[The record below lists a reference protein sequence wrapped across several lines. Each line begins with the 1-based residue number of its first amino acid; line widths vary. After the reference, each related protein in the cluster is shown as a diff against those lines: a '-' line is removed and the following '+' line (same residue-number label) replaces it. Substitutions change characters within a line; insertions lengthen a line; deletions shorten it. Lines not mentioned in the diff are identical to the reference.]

1 MAEQFEI
8 IVILEGVVESTGQSS
23 QARTS
28 YLNNEI
34 LWGHRY
40 KANIKTFK
48 AIWNAL
54 KLNFIVRKW
63 SLLIYIIQAHLAL
76 TLFRF
81 NPILSLGGA
90 TNEYSTGPAID
101 F

>member
-1 MAEQFEI
+1 MEKFVSEQDLKIVFLTYKSCTDMMAEQFEI

-40 KANIKTFK
+40 DN
-48 AIWNAL
+48 
-54 KLNFIVRKW
+54 
-63 SLLIYIIQAHLAL
+63 
-76 TLFRF
+76 RF
-81 NPILSLGGA
+81 
-90 TNEYSTGPAID
+90 
-101 F
+101 

>member
-1 MAEQFEI
+1 MRFSRFEIKEEIPIGFLSRLLTRDSCTDMMAEQFEI

-40 KANIKTFK
+40 DNI
-48 AIWNAL
+48 L
-54 KLNFIVRKW
+54 
-63 SLLIYIIQAHLAL
+63 
-76 TLFRF
+76 
-81 NPILSLGGA
+81 
-90 TNEYSTGPAID
+90 
-101 F
+101 

>member
-1 MAEQFEI
+1 MQIVFLTYKSCTDMMAEQFEI

-40 KANIKTFK
+40 DN
-48 AIWNAL
+48 
-54 KLNFIVRKW
+54 
-63 SLLIYIIQAHLAL
+63 
-76 TLFRF
+76 RF
-81 NPILSLGGA
+81 
-90 TNEYSTGPAID
+90 
-101 F
+101 